1 MSKGMI
7 HVYTGNGKGKTTA
20 AFGVVLRSILSN
32 KRVFVGQ
39 FVKNRDSSELSISN
53 FFDNIEIVQY
63 GEGFFIRRS
72 PEKKDIEA
80 AKKALLDVREKI
92 LSQDYDLIVLDEI
105 NIAIEY
111 ELIALKDVL
120 EMLENNGKTEIILT
134 GRYAKQ
140 EIIDRADLVT
150 EMKHIKHYYSKGV
163 LSRKGIDK

>member
-1 MSKGMI
+1 
-7 HVYTGNGKGKTTA
+7 
-20 AFGVVLRSILSN
+20 
-32 KRVFVGQ
+32 
-39 FVKNRDSSELSISN
+39 
-53 FFDNIEIVQY
+53 VQY

-111 ELIALKDVL
+111 ELIAIKDVL